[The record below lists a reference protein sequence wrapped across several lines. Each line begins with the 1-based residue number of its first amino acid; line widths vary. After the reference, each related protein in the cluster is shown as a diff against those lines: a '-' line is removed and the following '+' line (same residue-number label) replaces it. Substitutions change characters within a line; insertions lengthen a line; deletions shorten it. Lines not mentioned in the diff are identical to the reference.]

1 VALVFAA
8 RSVRDHAS
16 IAAGD
21 DARLRAHF
29 DDAEVLEL
37 CACIGRHLAFGRI
50 TRVLRFDHDHCP
62 LPGHDDGELGT

>member
-1 VALVFAA
+1 VALEFAE
-8 RSVRDHAS
+8 RFVLDHES
-16 IAAGD
+16 ID
-21 DARLRAHF
+21 DGVVERLRAHF

-37 CACIGRHLAFGRI
+37 CACVGRHLAFGRI